1 MPKALADFL
10 GYMIFFWS
18 NEESKP
24 HVHVCKG
31 RPQENATKFWVNP
44 GGVLLDHNKSEIPV
58 KDLRK
63 IEAYLVANREQI
75 LVAWLEHFE
84 G

>member
-10 GYMIFFWS
+10 GYTIFFWS
-18 NEESKP
+18 NEEDRP

-31 RPQENATKFWVNP
+31 RPVHGATKFWVSP
-44 GGVLLDHNKSEIPV
+44 AGVLLDHNGSDIPA

-63 IEAYLVANREQI
+63 IEAYLVANREQV
-75 LVAWLEHFE
+75 LMTWMEHFE
-84 G
+84 A